1 MCRQSGSSPRSVDI
15 DTAENETIH
24 DLEPLGVRVIR
35 VARTQLNH
43 RRCVTE
49 RTIPWPG
56 WKEIKGSDEARS

>member
-1 MCRQSGSSPRSVDI
+1 MYRQIGSSPRSVDF

-24 DLEPLGVRVIR
+24 DLEPLGVRVTR
-35 VARTQLNH
+35 VAWTQFDH

-49 RTIPWPG
+49 RTVPWPG